1 MTKPRTYFVKTFGCQ
16 MNVYDSERMG
26 ELLAAEGMEA
36 AASVDDAELVV
47 LNTCHIREK
56 AAEKVYSDIGRL
68 KAEKRANGIK
78 PMVAVAG
85 CVAQAEGEEIV
96 RRAPAVDVV
105 VGPQAYHRLPELI
118 ASAAA
123 AKAVDTDMPARSKF
137 DVLPRRGKKSGPSA
151 FLTVQEGCDKFCTFC
166 VVPYTRGAET
176 SRPAEDVVAEARA
189 LVDAGA
195 RELMLLGQNVNAFHG
210 SGVTLAGL
218 VRQLAR
224 IDGLARIRYTTSH
237 PRDMD
242 DDLIA
247 AHAEV
252 PQLMPYLHLP
262 VQSGSSRILK
272 RMNRAHT
279 AESYLGTIERLRAA
293 RPDIA
298 LSSDFIVG
306 FPGETEADFEET
318 LALVRAVNYA
328 QAYSFKYSSRP
339 GTPAASMEDHLDEGV
354 KADRLARLQA
364 VIAEQQLAFN
374 RSTVGRRVEVLLE
387 RRGKKAGQLIGKS
400 PYLQSVHVVAPGLS
414 IGDLVEV
421 DILSAGPNS
430 LEGNLIQKAAA

>member
-1 MTKPRTYFVKTFGCQ
+1 VTKPQTYFVKTFGCQ
-16 MNVYDSERMG
+16 MNVYDSERMS
-26 ELLAAEGMEA
+26 ELLAAKGLRA
-36 AASVDDAELVV
+36 VDNSDDADLVV

-68 KAEKRANGIK
+68 KAEKRPNGLK

-105 VGPQAYHRLPELI
+105 VGPQAYHRLPEMI
-118 ASAAA
+118 EAAA
-123 AKAVDTDMPARSKF
+123 TSRSVDTDMPLESKF
-137 DVLPRRGKKSGPSA
+137 AVLPRRAKVAGPSA

-166 VVPYTRGAET
+166 VVPYTRGAEV
-176 SRPAEDVVAEARA
+176 SRPADEVIAEARA
-189 LVDAGA
+189 LVEAGA
-195 RELMLLGQNVNAFHG
+195 RELTLLGQNVNAYHG
-210 SGVTLAGL
+210 SGMSF
-218 VRQLAR
+218 AR
-224 IDGLARIRYTTSH
+224 LIREIAAIDGLARLRYTTSH
-237 PRDMD
+237 PRDMA

-252 PQLMPYLHLP
+252 PELMPYLHLP

-279 AESYLGTIERLRAA
+279 AESYLAIIERLRAA

-306 FPGETEADFEET
+306 FPGETEADFEDT
-318 LALVRAVNYA
+318 LALVRSVTYA
-328 QAYSFKYSSRP
+328 QAFSFKYSSRP
-339 GTPAASMEDHLDEGV
+339 GTPAASMDEHLDEDV
-354 KADRLARLQA
+354 KSDRLARLQA
-364 VIAEQQLAFN
+364 LLVEQQLAFN
-374 RSTVGRRVEVLLE
+374 QATVGRRVEVLLE
-387 RRGKKAGQLIGKS
+387 RQGKKPGQLIGKS
-400 PYLQSVHVVAPGLS
+400 PYLQSVHVMAPGLA

-421 DILSAGPNS
+421 EILSAGPNS
-430 LEGNLIQKAAA
+430 LEGSLIQKAAA